1 MISLQ
6 DLEAAIA
13 ECQGVPNPK
22 ANTCI
27 KLAAF
32 LTIKEALYGDYDKRD
47 DIPNYSYST
56 VPDEQV
62 ITFNSGTAFSDR
74 INGKPVKEVIVLF
87 DEVMDTL
94 QALNPPLYASIMR
107 KL

>member
-32 LTIKEALYGDYDKRD
+32 LTIKEALYGEHDKQ
-47 DIPNYSYST
+47 DIPNFSYSA
-56 VPDEQV
+56 VPAEQV
-62 ITFNSGTAFSDR
+62 ISYNSGTEFSDK
-74 INGKPVKEVIVLF
+74 INGKPVEEVIALF

-94 QALNPPLYASIMR
+94 QALKPPLYASIMR
-107 KL
+107 RL

>member
-32 LTIKEALYGDYDKRD
+32 LTIKEALYGEHSKQE
-47 DIPNYSYST
+47 DIPNFSYSA
-56 VPDEQV
+56 VPAEQV
-62 ITFNSGTAFSDR
+62 ISFNSGTAFSER
-74 INGKPVKEVIVLF
+74 INGKPVEEVIALF